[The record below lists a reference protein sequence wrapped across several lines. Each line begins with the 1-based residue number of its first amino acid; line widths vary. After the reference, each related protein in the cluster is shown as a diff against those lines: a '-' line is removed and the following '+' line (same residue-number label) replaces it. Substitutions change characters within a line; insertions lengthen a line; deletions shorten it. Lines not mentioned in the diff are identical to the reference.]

1 MGDIDMRQTMLRLM
15 VRLQSDSGANLIEY
29 GFLAVLIAVA
39 ALLSV
44 QFVGGATSSNIDSI
58 NPAFS
63 P

>member
-1 MGDIDMRQTMLRLM
+1 MRQSTLKLL